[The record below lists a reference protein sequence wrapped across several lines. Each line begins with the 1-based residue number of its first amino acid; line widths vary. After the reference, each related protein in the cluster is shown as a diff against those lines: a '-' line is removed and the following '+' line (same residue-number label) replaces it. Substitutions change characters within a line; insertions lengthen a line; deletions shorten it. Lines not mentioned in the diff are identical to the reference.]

1 MIFWIDAQISPAIAF
16 WIKHNFAIDAVSLR
30 DIGLRDAEDTDI
42 FQAAKSAGAVI
53 MTKDADFSIL
63 QDRLGAPPQILWVTC
78 GNTSNA
84 RLKEILS
91 IALVEAINFLSSGEP
106 LVEISDASV

>member
-42 FQAAKSAGAVI
+42 FQAVKATRKNYRTEFGVVSRS
-53 MTKDADFSIL
+53 K
-63 QDRLGAPPQILWVTC
+63 
-78 GNTSNA
+78 
-84 RLKEILS
+84 
-91 IALVEAINFLSSGEP
+91 
-106 LVEISDASV
+106 

>member
-42 FQAAKSAGAVI
+42 FQAAKATRKNYRTEFGVVSRS
-53 MTKDADFSIL
+53 K
-63 QDRLGAPPQILWVTC
+63 
-78 GNTSNA
+78 
-84 RLKEILS
+84 
-91 IALVEAINFLSSGEP
+91 
-106 LVEISDASV
+106 